1 MNQKISSVNVP
12 LEDLDFF
19 NIEGFRHDGFLGCS
33 NAPVYRYVD
42 INQSDNIL
50 AFKELKIKDDEDY
63 KRVVSNFKTLQRIKI
78 NKHPNIIQILGFCKS
93 IKQKVY
99 GEDISAY
106 LIMEHCEGNLDDYIQ
121 MMKKSGN
128 QFTLT
133 EIKKFFSQTISA
145 LEFLQSYLKIAHR
158 DIKPENIL
166 VDKTNFKIAD
176 LDDSKID
183 LNKTM
188 EKSLVLGTLSF
199 MAPELLKAYNRMKD
213 RLSYNAYK
221 SDVYSLGLCL
231 LYMCTF
237 KKFSKDERLNGV
249 INKTAYQKQV
259 KQLRSQVKERYGNDL
274 SKLIKMMLE
283 IDPALRPDFSTLKKI
298 AIDKAFLE
306 ESDFFQTNNNQAQM
320 RQQISIDLNSLAR
333 KKQHCILSDSEGT
346 TAHYSSDNQDTSEGS
361 QRQKEYFMNIQ
372 NGNYHRYP
380 IQQYQQQ
387 GDRCNNLQSNL
398 PRNTMQKQNSN
409 PNQRELCLTPEKPK
423 SLSIS
428 HAPIRSNLS
437 QQYQNQNIR
446 NILNMDPSYSYS
458 AHSLV
463 NQRQSP
469 PQAFS
474 FDQQRNSY
482 LQGKTYHLEQTIGG
496 FCQQNNTNQMG
507 NMLQVNFNFQG
518 QGSIQNQAQANLNQN
533 IRKVASNITNNQC
546 QKIGSA
552 YIGTMPEPILE
563 YNSMKHLDERS
574 NTDRTESNQSNCYY
588 QQDSARKHKNQTNQ
602 SGQVSRTNSQVS
614 YINNKTNSQQDN
626 SVYPESQISNSVI
639 AERQNTFTVSEIIRE
654 NQNIKQQQLNKHQ
667 DEDQYIDDGSRRD
680 YIDNFECQEHQK
692 QEYYVHDQAEKSSG
706 KRATNKQKYLASTE
720 YFSDSSSQQ
729 HNEFNQNQKNQ
740 TKDINIYDDTNQATC
755 ISQKKKRQN
764 CNENMV
770 KIVEDDSNFFDTF
783 IDSQSQIPNQ
793 NTIIPQQPE
802 IHRRNYHQFQNPD
815 QIRRLSQQRKTLA
828 IVIVIMILFTIALG
842 LFYIIQSN
850 QSSAGSSNS
859 TSDNNDPD
867 TDPKT
872 YTVEECKQQKKM
884 YLAGKCYAKCPQQNY
899 YPDTDQMICVQC
911 DPSCLECTWG
921 EANSCK
927 KCKQDLYL
935 LSLNQQTGMC
945 VSDCPNYFRK
955 DNTINKCMKCPENCI
970 TCSSLPNKPLLET
983 ITSTAQQY
991 VVCQKCSIEYYLLGD
1006 NLCVNVCPKDTITD
1020 SQNRKCV
1027 VQTRIF

>member
-63 KRVVSNFKTLQRIKI
+63 KRVVSNFKTLQRIKV

-128 QFTLT
+128 QFSLT

-145 LEFLQSYLKIAHR
+145 LEFLQSHLKIAHR

-237 KKFSKDERLNGV
+237 KKFTKDERLNGV

-259 KQLRSQVKERYGNDL
+259 KELRSQVKERYGNVL

-283 IDPALRPDFSTLKKI
+283 IDPALRTDFTTLKKI

-306 ESDFFQTNNNQAQM
+306 ESDFFQANNNQAQM

-346 TAHYSSDNQDTSEGS
+346 TAHYSSDNQETSEGS

-372 NGNYHRYP
+372 NGNYHRCP
-380 IQQYQQQ
+380 IQQYQQL

-398 PRNTMQKQNSN
+398 PRNTMQKQHSN
-409 PNQRELCLTPEKPK
+409 PNQRDLCLTPEKPK

-428 HAPIRSNLS
+428 HAPVRSNLS
-437 QQYQNQNIR
+437 QQYSNQNIR
-446 NILNMDPSYSYS
+446 NTINMDPTCNYSR
-458 AHSLV
+458 HSLV
-463 NQRQSP
+463 NSRQSP

-482 LQGKTYHLEQTIGG
+482 LQGNMNHLEQAIGG

-507 NMLQVNFNFQG
+507 NMLQINFNFQG
-518 QGSIQNQAQANLNQN
+518 QGSLQNQTQSNFNTQV
-533 IRKVASNITNNQC
+533 RKVSSNITSNQC

-563 YNSMKHLDERS
+563 YNSMKHSDERS

-588 QQDSARKHKNQTNQ
+588 QQNSASKHKEQVNQ

-654 NQNIKQQQLNKHQ
+654 NQNIKQQQLNKYQ
-667 DEDQYIDDGSRRD
+667 DEDQYIDDGSHRD
-680 YIDNFECQEHQK
+680 YIDNFECQEHHK
-692 QEYYVHDQAEKSSG
+692 QEYYAHDQIEKSSG
-706 KRATNKQKYLASTE
+706 KRAFNRQKYLVSTE
-720 YFSDSSSQQ
+720 QSSNSSSQQ
-729 HNEFNQNQKNQ
+729 NNEFNQNQKNQ
-740 TKDINIYDDTNQATC
+740 SKDINIYDDTNQATC
-755 ISQKKKRQN
+755 ISHKKKRQN
-764 CNENMV
+764 YNENMV
-770 KIVEDDSNFFDTF
+770 KIVEDDNNFFDTF
-783 IDSQSQIPNQ
+783 IDSQSQTPNQ
-793 NTIIPQQPE
+793 NTIVPQPE
-802 IHRRNYHQFQNPD
+802 IHRRNYYQFQNPD
-815 QIRRLSQQRKTLA
+815 QIRRLSKQRKTLA
-828 IVIVIMILFTIALG
+828 IVIVVMILFTIALG

-850 QSSAGSSNS
+850 QSNKGSSSS
-859 TSDNNDPD
+859 TSDNNGPD
-867 TDPKT
+867 ADPKT
-872 YTVEECKQQKKM
+872 YTVDECKQQNKM
-884 YLAGKCYAKCPQQNY
+884 YLAGKCYTKCPQQNY
-899 YPDTDQMICVQC
+899 YPDTNQMICVQC

-955 DNTINKCMKCPENCI
+955 DSSINKCMKCPENCI
-970 TCSSLPNKPLLET
+970 TCSSQPNKRLLET
-983 ITSTAQQY
+983 ITFTADQY

-1020 SQNRKCV
+1020 TQNRKCV